1 VPLLAGETLRLFPTL
16 VGMFEVDDRELL
28 AHASEQI
35 LARSTTHPG
44 VARGE
49 RTGWQ
54 SEADLL
60 GWTPALHRVGDLCS
74 QAIAAVAEPASE
86 NIYLSAWANVLRR
99 GDYFTPHTHA
109 NTVWSVVLYVDAG
122 DSAADVGG
130 VLCLRDP
137 RAGAGMVHGPTNVH
151 DTACTFQLTPR
162 TGVLVVFP
170 AWVVHWVVP
179 YRGERPRISIAV
191 NAR

>member
-1 VPLLAGETLRLFPTL
+1 VPLVTGETLRLFPTL
-16 VGMFEVDDRELL
+16 VGIFEVDDRELL

-35 LARSTTHPG
+35 AARALTMPSVP
-44 VARGE
+44 RGE

-60 GWTPALHRVGDLCS
+60 GWTPELHRVGDLCS
-74 QAIAAVAEPASE
+74 QAIAAVAEPGSD
-86 NIYLSAWANVLRR
+86 NIYLSAWGNVLRR

-109 NTVWSVVLYVDAG
+109 NSVWSLVLYVDAG
-122 DSAADVGG
+122 DSSADAGG
-130 VLCLRDP
+130 ALVLRDP
-137 RAGAGMVHGPTNVH
+137 RSGAGMVHGPTSVH
-151 DTACTFQLTPR
+151 DMACTFQLVPR
-162 TGVLVVFP
+162 TGMLVVFP

-179 YRGERPRISIAV
+179 YRGDRPRISIAL